1 MKSRTYHVYRDA
13 DVWAVKKLGR
23 SAKTFSTRREAIKS
37 ARASVAKTKPGQIL
51 VHGNDGN
58 IVKRENHGL
67 AVRPKLPYK
76 SPNAAKIRR
85 AVALAVLEQVK
96 AESHGPRGN

>member
-1 MKSRTYHVYRDA
+1 MTSRTYHVYRDEN
-13 DVWAVKKLGR
+13 VWTVKKLGR
-23 SAKTFSTRREAIKS
+23 SAKTFSTRREAIAS
-37 ARASVAKTKPGQIL
+37 ARASLTKSRPGQIL

-96 AESHGPRGN
+96 TENHSSRGN